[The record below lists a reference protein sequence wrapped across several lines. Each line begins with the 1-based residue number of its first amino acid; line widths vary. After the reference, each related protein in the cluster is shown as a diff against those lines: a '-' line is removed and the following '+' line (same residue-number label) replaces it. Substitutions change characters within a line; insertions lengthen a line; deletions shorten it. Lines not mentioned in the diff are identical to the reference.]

1 VVHFSLRSTRNPY
14 RIIVPHHNLD
24 PCVLN
29 RNPKLQWD
37 VHITGNS
44 KRFRDINLWNRL
56 LLPLMFTIM
65 LFNALVQPVVLF
77 GSQTWKMTERDNK
90 KIDLHIQSVSGLQ
103 ASGIFA
109 PWSEGSQ
116 WEPSLPETKGPRNF
130 HSREQMFRSRERM
143 FPGTFVP
150 DIVTSLSDHGKG
162 CWRCSESKSK
172 KI

>member
-1 VVHFSLRSTRNPY
+1 MVHFSLRSTRNPY
-14 RIIVPHHNLD
+14 QIIVPHHNLD

-29 RNPKLQWD
+29 RNPKLQWG

-90 KIDLHIQSVSGLQ
+90 KIDVHIQSVSGLQ
-103 ASGIFA
+103 ASRYFRSLERKFPVGTFA
-109 PWSEGSQ
+109 PRNERSQ
-116 WEPSLPETKGPRNF
+116 ELSLPGINVLFPGANVPGN
-130 HSREQMFRSRERM
+130 FRS
-143 FPGTFVP
+143 
-150 DIVTSLSDHGKG
+150 
-162 CWRCSESKSK
+162 
-172 KI
+172 